1 MKFQT
6 TKSELLDAILF
17 SSKAIN
23 PKISSY
29 ILSGVLLDVGSELNI
44 FSTDL
49 ETSIKTTINV
59 KIEEKGKAVVPAK
72 ILINILKSLN
82 ESKITLKLNKE
93 TNQVLLS
100 SGKANFNLNTL
111 SLEEYPAFPETTIK
125 NPIKI
130 ELNKFKT
137 LISKVQRAVSQDE
150 SRTILTGMLMEIEN
164 NDLTMVATDSY
175 RLAIIKEK
183 LKTINSD
190 IKIVVPARVLES
202 ITKNDFKK
210 YDLEIIL
217 EENQIVF
224 YLKKENKTKNI
235 IISRLL
241 SGKFPQYKQLLPETM
256 KHNIIIKKEKIL
268 EVVRRISSISQDNI
282 PIKLII
288 EKGRIIITMDIK
300 EIGSSSEDFI
310 VSYGEEKME
319 ISFNPSFL
327 IDGIMMM
334 DDKNIIFSIE
344 NPLKPVL
351 LNSEKNEDMTYL
363 LMPIRIS

>member
-6 TKSELLDAILF
+6 TRSELLDAILF

-29 ILSGVLLDVGSELNI
+29 ILGGVLLDIGTNLNI

-49 ETSIKTTINV
+49 ETSIKTTVNV
-59 KIEEKGKAVVPAK
+59 KIEEKGKVVVPSK

-93 TNQVLLS
+93 TNQLLLS
-100 SGKANFNLNTL
+100 SDKANFSINTL
-111 SLEEYPAFPETTIK
+111 SLEEYPAFPETNIK

-130 ELNKFKT
+130 ELNEFKT

-150 SRTILTGMLMEIEN
+150 SRTILTGILMEIEN
-164 NDLTMVATDSY
+164 NSLTMVATDSY

-183 LKTINSD
+183 LKNENED

-202 ITKNDFKK
+202 ITKNDLKK
-210 YDLEIIL
+210 YDLEIML
-217 EENQIVF
+217 EENQIAF
-224 YLKKENKTKNI
+224 YLKKENKIKNI

-241 SGKFPQYKQLLPETM
+241 SGKFPEYKQLLPEKM
-256 KHNIIIKKEKIL
+256 KHNIIIEKEKIL
-268 EVVRRISSISQDNI
+268 EVTRRIASISQDNI

-288 EKGRIIITMDIK
+288 EKSRMIVTMDIK
-300 EIGSSSEDFI
+300 EIGSSSEEFKI
-310 VSYGEEKME
+310 SYGEEKME
-319 ISFNPSFL
+319 ISFNPNFL
-327 IDGIMMM
+327 IDGVMMI

-344 NPLKPVL
+344 EPLKPVI
-351 LNSEKNEDMTYL
+351 LNSEKNENMTYL